1 MLDERSHRSTF
12 ASEFYLWLL
21 ATNKIF
27 KSECNQLKR
36 SPFNQCSI
44 QIQATGRPSATAAQ
58 LVRSKVE
65 ETTLRSL
72 TCTHTC
78 SKRLKGGGRRG
89 RRRRRRL
96 HGGWRRLLRR
106 RSGLALDLAHGE
118 RQNGSGR
125 RRRPPSSLRAMVG
138 RGENDRAAELAAIA
152 TLV

>member
-65 ETTLRSL
+65 ETTLRSF
-72 TCTHTC
+72 TCTRTC

-96 HGGWRRLLRR
+96 HGGGEGSSAGGVAWLSTWPMERGRMGAGEGGGHPRLF
-106 RSGLALDLAHGE
+106 G
-118 RQNGSGR
+118 QW
-125 RRRPPSSLRAMVG
+125 
-138 RGENDRAAELAAIA
+138 
-152 TLV
+152 